1 VTPTITR
8 TLSELRHRLE
18 EARLKLGSKMR
29 TVGRLIPAVSDFPAF
44 WSQQVGQYPPKGPA
58 GISYFKGVVDADIY
72 VDCLLY
78 RDKKGKLIGVLNHYA
93 FDMPPYESKGNIN
106 VMVDPEHQGEGI
118 GKLLLKDAMKRWDVN
133 LAQQNWTPSGDKL
146 RQSIQRSDETEWLV
160 WERGQTEKDAW
171 RIRALNPDDA
181 RDVYREQFG
190 SRSDAALSVKPAP
203 AREAPKPA
211 DDEPSY
217 TATMKA
223 KYAKLGKKAK
233 PIKLRGFS

>member
-1 VTPTITR
+1 MNPTITH

-18 EARLKLGSKMR
+18 EARLKLGRKMR
-29 TVGRLIPAVSDFPAF
+29 AVGGLIPAVANFPEF
-44 WSQQVGQYPPKGPA
+44 WSQQVGQYPPKGPP
-58 GISYFKGVVDADIY
+58 GISYFKGVVDADIH

-78 RDKKGKLIGVLNHYA
+78 RDKRGKLIGVLNHYA

-118 GKLLLKDAMKRWDVN
+118 GKLLLKEAMKRWDVN
-133 LAQQNWTPSGDKL
+133 LAQQHWTPSGDKL
-146 RQSIQRSDETEWLV
+146 RQSIQRADETEWLV

-203 AREAPKPA
+203 KAPV
-211 DDEPSY
+211 
-217 TATMKA
+217 TL
-223 KYAKLGKKAK
+223 KLGKKMK
-233 PIKLRGFS
+233 TIKLDR